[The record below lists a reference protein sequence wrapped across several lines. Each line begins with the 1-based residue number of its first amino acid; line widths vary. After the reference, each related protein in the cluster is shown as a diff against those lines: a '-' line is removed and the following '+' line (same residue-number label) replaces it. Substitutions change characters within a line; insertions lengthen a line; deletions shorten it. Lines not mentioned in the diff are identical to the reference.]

1 MNETI
6 KNILE
11 RRAIRAYKPEQI
23 SPDLLDEI
31 LNAGLYAPSGM
42 GMQSP
47 ITVAVQDKE
56 TISELSRM
64 NAAVMGVDADPFY
77 GAPTLLVVFAE
88 STRRTYVEDGSLC
101 IGTMMLAAHSLGVAS
116 CWIHRAREV
125 FSTDEGKAYMRKW
138 GVDEKY
144 TGVGFVILG
153 YSARPAEAKP
163 RREGRIIKA

>member
-64 NAAVMGVDADPFY
+64 NAAVMGVMQIRFTALRRFWLY
-77 GAPTLLVVFAE
+77 LQTRLVGHMSKTEAFA
-88 STRRTYVEDGSLC
+88 
-101 IGTMMLAAHSLGVAS
+101 
-116 CWIHRAREV
+116 
-125 FSTDEGKAYMRKW
+125 
-138 GVDEKY
+138 
-144 TGVGFVILG
+144 
-153 YSARPAEAKP
+153 
-163 RREGRIIKA
+163 

>member
-6 KNILE
+6 KSIVE
-11 RRAIRAYKPEQI
+11 RRAIRAYKQEQV
-23 SPDLLDEI
+23 PTELLDEI

-47 ITVAVQDKE
+47 VTVAIRDKE

-77 GAPTLLVVFAE
+77 GAPTLLAVFAD

-101 IGTMMLAAHSLGVAS
+101 IGTMMLAAHSLGIAS

-125 FSTDEGKAYMRKW
+125 FSTDEGKAYMKKW

-144 TGVGFVILG
+144 AGIGFIILG
-153 YSARPAEAKP
+153 YSARPVEAKP
-163 RREGRIIKA
+163 RRESRIIKV